1 MTRGRGQAFFSAAVI
16 LVALLASC
24 LSAPTRIFTLEPIA
38 AAAIVPYGGPALR
51 IDSVHVPPPMDRIE
65 IMTERAPGEFRI
77 NDLDHWAAPLA
88 QMVRQ
93 VLTADLVVR
102 LPEGRVIFPNL
113 AKSTGAL
120 GVDLDILAVSAD
132 AKGTYLEASWMIN
145 SDDSKLRLARRT
157 VLLKGYTPS
166 SNAAATTRA
175 LSQLLGQLADR
186 ISEELAAG
194 TP

>member
-1 MTRGRGQAFFSAAVI
+1 
-16 LVALLASC
+16 
-24 LSAPTRIFTLEPIA
+24 
-38 AAAIVPYGGPALR
+38 
-51 IDSVHVPPPMDRIE
+51 
-65 IMTERAPGEFRI
+65 MTERAPGEFRI